1 MDNSHYRR
9 PSWRQPRW
17 IVAAVAAGALLLI
30 GVIVLATS
38 GGTASHPV
46 AARPAQGCPATAEDD
61 AIPTAPPADVQWK
74 NIGEVLSP
82 VSPTYGPARY
92 DGPVWECYAHNPTGA
107 VLAAYDE
114 LAGLTSPDWHIIAE
128 HEVVPGQGQQ
138 AYIAASES
146 QTYSAPLPGEILQAV
161 GFEVLAYTPQQ
172 ATVET
177 LAAAGTG
184 QYQASEYTVAWYD
197 GDWKMVLTPDGE
209 TGPDPQLVTST
220 DGFVLWGETDG

>member
-1 MDNSHYRR
+1 MDSSHYRR

-17 IVAAVAAGALLLI
+17 IIAAAAAGALLLI

-38 GGTASHPV
+38 GGTASRPL
-46 AARPAQGCPATAEDD
+46 AAKPTQGCRASVEDG

-82 VSPTYGPARY
+82 VSATYGPARY

-114 LAGLTSPDWHIIAE
+114 LAGLASSNWHIIAE
-128 HEVVPGQGQQ
+128 HEVVPDQGQQ

-146 QTYSAPLPGEILQAV
+146 QTYSAPPPGEILQAV